1 MDAAATRR
9 VRWLHD
15 PDVPLGL
22 GLLELLVVSMEVMEL
37 VGEDVGVW
45 DEVELTPAKSL
56 LHLDIVEAKSV
67 FSGDFI
73 TLWEVVDSL
82 IFVQTFIQVALAG
95 RA

>member
-1 MDAAATRR
+1 
-9 VRWLHD
+9 V
-15 PDVPLGL
+15 G
-22 GLLELLVVSMEVMEL
+22 MEVMEL

-45 DEVELTPAKSL
+45 DEVKLTSAKPL

-73 TLWEVVDSL
+73 TLREVVDPL